1 MAKYRDF
8 DDDYTY
14 EGEDDYSY
22 ITRNEHIRRNNSAG
36 SSQRTYSDTGRRTS
50 SSSGKS
56 NKSGKKTSKKSKPRK
71 KMKRWVLILICMLE
85 VLILVGLFGINYILD
100 KFGKINITP
109 IDEEFIMNNEEE
121 MDEETV
127 KTLEGYTNILLLGSD
142 TRDNSVDALNQKLNN
157 HTDAIIICSINNDT
171 KEIRLVSVYRDTV
184 LKMSDPEDASHRELR
199 KATESTFFYGTAAT
213 LNMINVNLDLK
224 LTDYVMVN
232 WSALIDIIDAVG
244 GIDLE
249 ITEEERI
256 WLNKYLVDTSVNTGK
271 KYKEVPVSGY
281 VHLDGIQATA
291 FCRIRA
297 TTGWDYR
304 RTERQR
310 MVLGEVFKKAKS
322 MNIAQLNAAIEA
334 VVGNV
339 STSLEIK
346 EIMELASYVTQYNLT
361 ETAGFPSKLDD
372 QGKVMVN
379 GKPVEVVAPVDLK
392 YNVSEL
398 HRFLFGTVDYVPT
411 ATVQNISNEISSSL
425 IYEKTE

>member
-1 MAKYRDF
+1 MIA
-8 DDDYTY
+8 
-14 EGEDDYSY
+14 
-22 ITRNEHIRRNNSAG
+22 
-36 SSQRTYSDTGRRTS
+36 
-50 SSSGKS
+50 
-56 NKSGKKTSKKSKPRK
+56 
-71 KMKRWVLILICMLE
+71 
-85 VLILVGLFGINYILD
+85 
-100 KFGKINITP
+100 
-109 IDEEFIMNNEEE
+109 
-121 MDEETV
+121 
-127 KTLEGYTNILLLGSD
+127 
-142 TRDNSVDALNQKLNN
+142 
-157 HTDAIIICSINNDT
+157 SINNDT

-184 LKMSDPEDASHRELR
+184 FKMSDPSDASHRELR

-224 LTDYVMVN
+224 ITDYVMVN

-271 KYKEVPVSGY
+271 KYEEVPVSGY

-322 MNIAQLNAAIEA
+322 MNVAQLNAAIEA

-339 STSLEIK
+339 STSLEVK

-361 ETAGFPSKLDD
+361 ETSGFPSKLDD
-372 QGKVMVN
+372 QGSIMVN
-379 GKPVEVVAPVDLK
+379 GKPVEVVAPIDLK

-411 ATVQNISNEISSSL
+411 ATVQNISEEISTSL
-425 IYEKTE
+425 IYDKTE